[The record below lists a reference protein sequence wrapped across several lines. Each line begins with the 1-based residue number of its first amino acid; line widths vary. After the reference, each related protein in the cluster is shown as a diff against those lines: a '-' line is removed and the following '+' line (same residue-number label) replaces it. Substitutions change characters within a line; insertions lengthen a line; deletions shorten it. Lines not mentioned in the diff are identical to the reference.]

1 MKPPRRC
8 SHAPFLAAALLA
20 FAACSGGGGEE
31 RKGVAE
37 GASRPAADAPSA
49 RTVGLL
55 PEFEGRAPEPGGTFT
70 RALPA
75 DPVTLNPVVASDQIS
90 FLVYKWIFDPLIDM
104 NEAMEPVGV
113 LAESWETTPDGKAT
127 TFHLRRGVL
136 WQDGKP
142 FTADDVLFTYEAAM
156 DPDVDAVN
164 KRPAFTEVESVRK
177 TDDHTVVVRWKSPYA
192 PGLAAWVFYV
202 MPRHL
207 CAYPKGGGKAFNTSP
222 AGASP
227 VGTGPFRLGEW
238 RRGELVVLEANP
250 SYFRGRPHLDRLV
263 FKIVPQSQT
272 QFAAYQ
278 TGQLDMA
285 SLSAEQWPQV
295 RDDAA
300 FLRGSWIFE
309 YTSRQF
315 FYIGWN
321 MDGSNPFFADAR
333 VRRAMTFAMN
343 RQGVVDKILVGHGA
357 VANGPFYP
365 GGWESNPAVK
375 PYPHDPAKAMALL
388 DEAGWKDSDGDGI
401 RDRGGVRFSFECL
414 VPAEAEMFSRWLEV
428 FQQDL
433 RKVGVE
439 MSVRR
444 VEWGVF
450 LDRTHR
456 HAFQACLSGWNL
468 GDDPDPHQFLHSSQ
482 GKLLPSGQGAGQND
496 VSYSNP
502 EVDRLIEV
510 QQGTFDREE
519 RREALWRIHELV
531 AQDQPHTYLLLG
543 SQIVAVRN
551 RFQNV
556 RVSRAGYGL
565 FTWYPS
571 LLEWWVPTE
580 KRS

>member
-1 MKPPRRC
+1 MV
-8 SHAPFLAAALLA
+8 LALA
-20 FAACSGGGGEE
+20 GCSGGGGDGAKQET
-31 RKGVAE
+31 
-37 GASRPAADAPSA
+37 GASRPEAASSGAL
-49 RTVGLL
+49 TVGLL
-55 PEFEGRAPEPGGTFT
+55 PEFQGRAPVAGGTFT

-90 FLVYKWIFDPLIDM
+90 FLVYKWIYDPLIDM
-104 NEAMEPVGV
+104 NESMEPVGV
-113 LAESWETTPDGKAT
+113 LAESWETSPDGRTT
-127 TFHLRRGVL
+127 TFRLRRGVQ

-142 FTADDVLFTYEAAM
+142 FTADDVLFTYEASM

-164 KRPAFTEVESVRK
+164 KRPAFAEVDSVRK
-177 TDDHTVVVRWKSPYA
+177 TDDHTIVVRWKTPYA
-192 PGLAAWVFYV
+192 PGLAAWVFYI
-202 MPRHL
+202 MPKHL
-207 CAYPKGGGKAFNTSP
+207 WAYPAGGGKAFNTGP

-227 VGTGPFRLGEW
+227 VGTGPFRLSEW
-238 RRGELVVLEANP
+238 RRGERVVLDANP
-250 SYFRGRPHLDRLV
+250 ANYRGRPHLDRLV
-263 FKIVPQSQT
+263 FKIVPQGQT

-285 SLSAEQWPQV
+285 TLSAEQWPQV
-295 RDDAA
+295 REDPTFQA
-300 FLRGSWIFE
+300 GSWIFE

-321 MDGSNPFFADAR
+321 MDGSNPFFGDVR
-333 VRRAMTFAMN
+333 VRRAMTFATN
-343 RQGVVDKILVGHGA
+343 RQGVVDKILDGHGA
-357 VANGPFYP
+357 VASGPFYP

-375 PYPHDPAKAMALL
+375 PYPHDPGRAAALL
-388 DEAGWKDSDGDGI
+388 DEAGWKDTDGDGF
-401 RDRGGVRFSFECL
+401 RDRGGTRLSFECL

-482 GKLLPSGQGAGQND
+482 GKLLPSGQGIGQND

-502 EVDRLIEV
+502 EVDRLIER

-519 RREALWRIHELV
+519 RRKALWRIHELV
-531 AQDQPHTYLLLG
+531 AEDQPHTYLLLG
-543 SQIVAVRN
+543 SQMVAVRN

-571 LLEWWVPTE
+571 LLEWWVPAE
-580 KRS
+580 KRT